1 MRDFG
6 IMAAVTGSLLGTI
19 SAMGD
24 TIETPLPDFS
34 KLLEQP
40 SGCIQRDE
48 LGNAVWNW
56 TERGLSASQN
66 LVPAILTIADD
77 PRDGELGGTR
87 VETIKPRQLG
97 GGYNPYSTGPR
108 LRKAPAPKRDLRAL
122 SRSIEEARRAR
133 AAAANVAQEAKA

>member
-6 IMAAVTGSLLGTI
+6 IMAAVTGSWLGTI

-34 KLLEQP
+34 KLLQQP

-56 TERGLSASQN
+56 TERGLSVSEN

-77 PRDGELGGTR
+77 PRDAGLGGTR

-108 LRKAPAPKRDLRAL
+108 LRKAPEPKRDLRAL

-133 AAAANVAQEAKA
+133 AAAASVAQEAKP